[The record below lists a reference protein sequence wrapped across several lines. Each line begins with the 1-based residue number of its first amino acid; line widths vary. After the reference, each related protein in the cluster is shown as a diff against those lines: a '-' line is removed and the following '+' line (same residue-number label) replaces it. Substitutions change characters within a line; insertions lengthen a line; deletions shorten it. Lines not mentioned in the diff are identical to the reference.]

1 MRNWDEKFYE
11 KYGMCETC
19 YLKYNSH
26 VDELKS
32 KVDNEVGEVKNEE

>member
-1 MRNWDEKFYE
+1 MFYE
-11 KYGMCETC
+11 QYGMCETC

-32 KVDNEVGEVKNEE
+32 KIDNQAGEVKNKE